1 MSNQSNDMFKSKVLG
16 HPSGLF
22 VLFFTEMW
30 ERFSYYG
37 MRALLV
43 LFLVSAMGLGGWD
56 WSPENAL
63 ALYGT
68 YTAMVYLTPI
78 LGGYLAD
85 RFMGYRRAVIVGA
98 VIMTLGHASMAIES
112 NHFFLYLGI
121 ALLII
126 GNGFFKPN
134 MTSIISHMYKDTP
147 EKKDGAYTIFY
158 MGVNA
163 GAFLG
168 IMLCGYLGET
178 LGWSYGFGLAGIFM
192 FFGMLQFYFAQKI
205 FGDIGLKPEK
215 NDQEEVKLEF
225 KGDRLNPFT
234 GLDKVLIFISAA
246 IGLIWIINDPVS
258 KIGGFNLLKI
268 GETDISNYFI
278 VTGVVIFIGLLASRI
293 VRYPVITRDRMVAI
307 VLFAI
312 FTVIFWASFEQAGGS
327 MTLFAKDYTTRNL
340 TGGAAT
346 AFNIADIIITVV
358 PIAIITWVLFKLF
371 KQTFKNYALSNIF
384 LGTSFVIIWVIVGWK
399 IDRNLSSNAYVVHY
413 EQNVVMEKDDK
424 GEDKETKTFITEATA
439 TDAGMNIV
447 TDSTTII
454 EPLKF
459 GAGEEIFLIDVNKKG
474 KLKYIRK
481 DQIKGIDKEAQIK
494 ATVFRKKGKE
504 VEIPASWFGILN
516 SLFIIMFAPLFSK
529 WWESKYNPSGASKY
543 GFGLILLGIGF
554 GALAYGALAIPKGA
568 EAGTITVS
576 MVWLVV
582 AYLFH
587 TLGEL
592 CLSPVALSYISKLVP
607 GRMIALMFG
616 VWYVAVAIGNKT
628 AGKMGGM
635 IESIQDAHSL
645 SYFFMIFFIVPVGLG
660 LLAILLNPLFKKLM
674 HGVK

>member
-1 MSNQSNDMFKSKVLG
+1 MSNEKSDIFKSTVLG

-78 LGGYLAD
+78 LGGYIAD
-85 RFMGYRRAVIVGA
+85 KFMGYRRAVILGA
-98 VIMTLGHASMAIES
+98 LIMTLGHGAMAIES
-112 NHFFLYLGI
+112 NPIFLYIGI

-134 MTSIISHMYKDTP
+134 MTSIISLMYKDTP

-215 NDQEEVKLEF
+215 TEDNAPKLEF
-225 KGDRLNPFT
+225 EGDRLNPFT
-234 GLDKVLIFISAA
+234 MLDKVMIFVSAA
-246 IGLIWIINDPVS
+246 IGLTWIINDPLS
-258 KIGGFNLLKI
+258 KIGGVNMLMI

-278 VTGVVIFIGLLASRI
+278 LTGVVVFLLLLVSRI
-293 VRYPVITRDRMVAI
+293 MRYPLVTKHRMIAI
-307 VLFAI
+307 VLFAV

-327 MTLFAKDYTTRNL
+327 MTLFAKDYTTRIL
-340 TGGAAT
+340 TGSGAT
-346 AFNIADIIITVV
+346 IFNIADIIITVV
-358 PIAIITWVLFKLF
+358 PIAIISWVLYKLF
-371 KQTFKNYALSNIF
+371 KQTFSKYALSNIF
-384 LGTSFVIIWVIVGWK
+384 LATSFILIWIIVIWK
-399 IDRNLSSNAYVVHY
+399 IDRNLKSSAYVVAY
-413 EQNVVMEKDDK
+413 NQVETTTVGEDGKEVKSLAYVTNSTELAPDAVLVPGEVTIREPKKFKEASSIMLVDVDK
-424 GEDKETKTFITEATA
+424 GGDLRYLDKEKSAK
-439 TDAGMNIV
+439 V
-447 TDSTTII
+447 
-454 EPLKF
+454 
-459 GAGEEIFLIDVNKKG
+459 G
-474 KLKYIRK
+474 KDL
-481 DQIKGIDKEAQIK
+481 QIK
-494 ATVFRKKGKE
+494 ASIIREKGKE

-516 SLFIIMFAPLFSK
+516 SLFIIIFAPLFSK

-543 GFGLILLGIGF
+543 GIGLILLGIGF
-554 GALAYGALAIPKGA
+554 AALAFGAMGIEKGGA
-568 EAGTITVS
+568 AVQVS
-576 MVWLVV
+576 MIWLVV

-616 VWYVAVAIGNKT
+616 IWYVAVAIGNKT

-635 IESIQDAHSL
+635 IEKIQEEHSL
-645 SYFFMIFFIVPVGLG
+645 TFFFMIFTLVPVGLG
-660 LLAILLNPLFKKLM
+660 LLAIALNPLFKKLM
-674 HGVK
+674 HGVR

>member
-1 MSNQSNDMFKSKVLG
+1 MSTNNDMFKSTVLG

-78 LGGYLAD
+78 LGGYIAD
-85 RFMGYRRAVIVGA
+85 RFIGYRSAVIIGA
-98 VIMTLGHASMAIES
+98 VVMTLGHAAMAIETH
-112 NHFFLYLGI
+112 HFFLYLGI

-192 FFGMLQFYFAQKI
+192 FFGMLQFYFARNI
-205 FGDIGLKPEK
+205 FGDIGTKPIKEE
-215 NDQEEVKLEF
+215 NDAPKLEF
-225 KGDRLNPFT
+225 EGDRLNPFT
-234 GLDKVLIFISAA
+234 KLDMVMIVISAF
-246 IGLIWIINDPVS
+246 IGLTWIINDPVS
-258 KIGGFNLLKI
+258 KIGGINFLQF
-268 GETDISNYFI
+268 GDTDISNYYI
-278 VTGVVIFIGLLASRI
+278 LTGVVIFLALLVSRI

-327 MTLFAKDYTTRNL
+327 MTLFAKDYTTRIL

-384 LGTSFVIIWVIVGWK
+384 LGTSFLIIWLIVGWK
-399 IDRNLSSNAYVVHY
+399 INRNLNSSAYVVSY
-413 EQNVVMEKDDK
+413 EQTVATSTGDDGEEK
-424 GEDKETKTFITEATA
+424 EEKTFITAASTVSA
-439 TDAGMNIV
+439 DQTVV

-454 EPLKF
+454 EPVKF
-459 GAGEEIFLIDVNKKG
+459 KEGEAIFLIDVDKKG
-474 KLKYIRK
+474 DLRYIKK
-481 DQIKGIDKEAQIK
+481 DQLAKVDSESRIK
-494 ATVFRKKGKE
+494 ATITRKKGNE

-543 GFGLILLGIGF
+543 GIGLILLGIGF
-554 GALAYGALAIPKGA
+554 GALAFGAMSIPQGA
-568 EAGTITVS
+568 EAGAITVS
-576 MVWLVV
+576 MVWLII

-635 IESIQDAHSL
+635 IESIQEEHSL
-645 SYFFMIFFIVPVGLG
+645 TYFFMIFTIVPVGLG
-660 LLAILLNPLFKKLM
+660 LFAIILNPLFKKLM

>member
-1 MSNQSNDMFKSKVLG
+1 MSSQKLDMFDSKVLG

-43 LFLVSAMGLGGWD
+43 LFLVSAMGIGGWD
-56 WSPENAL
+56 WNPENAL

-78 LGGYLAD
+78 LGGFIADKYL
-85 RFMGYRRAVIVGA
+85 GYRKAVVIGA

-112 NHFFLYLGI
+112 MPIFLYIGI
-121 ALLII
+121 GLLII

-134 MTSIISHMYKDTP
+134 MTSIVSLMYKDTP

-192 FFGMLQFYFAQKI
+192 LLGMLQFHFAQKI

-215 NDQEEVKLEF
+215 SEDNTPKLEF
-225 KGDRLNPFT
+225 EGDRLNPFT
-234 GLDKVLIFISAA
+234 SFDRILIFLSAA
-246 IGLIWIINDPVS
+246 IGLVWIINDPLS
-258 KIGGFNLLKI
+258 KIGGINMLKF

-278 VTGVVIFIGLLASRI
+278 LSGVIIFLALLASRI
-293 VRYPVITRDRMVAI
+293 SRFPKITKHRMIAI
-307 VLFAI
+307 VLFAV

-327 MTLFAKDYTTRNL
+327 MTLFAKDYTTRIL
-340 TGGAAT
+340 TGSAAT

-358 PIAIITWVLFKLF
+358 PIGIISWVLFKLF
-371 KQTFKNYALSNIF
+371 KQTFKKYALSNVF
-384 LGTSFVIIWVIVGWK
+384 LGFSFVLIWVIVIWK
-399 IDRNLSSNAYVVHY
+399 INRNLNSSAYVVAFNQY
-413 EQNVVMEKDDK
+413 EEVTT
-424 GEDKETKTFITEATA
+424 GED
-439 TDAGMNIV
+439 
-447 TDSTTII
+447 
-454 EPLKF
+454 
-459 GAGEEIFLIDVNKKG
+459 GEEVKTMKYVTNATELPEGATLIPGEITIRESSKFQDGAAISLIDVDKG
-474 KLKYIRK
+474 GDLRYIRSDQMNKVGK
-481 DQIKGIDKEAQIK
+481 DIQIK
-494 ATVFRKKGKE
+494 ASVVREKGKE

-516 SLFIIMFAPLFSK
+516 SLFIIIFAPLFSK

-543 GFGLILLGIGF
+543 GIGLILLGAGFAALAF
-554 GALAYGALAIPKGA
+554 GAMGIQDGG
-568 EAGTITVS
+568 EVVRVS
-576 MVWLVV
+576 MVWLVI

-616 VWYVAVAIGNKT
+616 IWYVAVAIGNKT

-635 IESIQDAHSL
+635 IEKIQEEHSL
-645 SYFFMIFFIVPVGLG
+645 TFFFMIFTIVPVGLG
-660 LLAILLNPLFKKLM
+660 LVAIALNPLFKKLM
-674 HGVK
+674 HGVR

>member
-1 MSNQSNDMFKSKVLG
+1 MSTQSNDMFKSTVLG

-43 LFLVSAMGLGGWD
+43 LFLVSAAGLGGWD
-56 WSPENAL
+56 WTPKEAL
-63 ALYGT
+63 SLYGT

-78 LGGYLAD
+78 LGGYIAD
-85 RFMGYRRAVIVGA
+85 KYMGYRAAVIVGA
-98 VIMTLGHASMAIES
+98 LIMTLGHASMAIES
-112 NHFFLYLGI
+112 NPLFLYIGI
-121 ALLII
+121 GLLIV

-205 FGDIGLKPEK
+205 FGDIGLKPEPVAK
-215 NDQEEVKLEF
+215 DAAPKLEF
-225 KGDRLNPFT
+225 EGDRMNPFT
-234 GLDKVLIFISAA
+234 TIDKVLIFLSAS
-246 IGLIWIINDPVS
+246 IGLIWIINDPLTN
-258 KIGGFNLLKI
+258 IGN
-268 GETDISNYFI
+268 SNMLAFGGYDFSNIFI
-278 VTGVVIFIGLLASRI
+278 ITGVILFLTLIISRI
-293 VRYPVITRDRMVAI
+293 IRYPIVTRDRMVAI

-327 MTLFAKDYTTRNL
+327 MTLFAKDYTTRVL
-340 TGGAAT
+340 TGSGAAI
-346 AFNIADIIITVV
+346 FNVVDIIITVV
-358 PIAIITWVLFKLF
+358 PIAIITWVLYKLF
-371 KQTFKNYALSNIF
+371 KQTFSKYALSNIF
-384 LGTSFVIIWVIVGWK
+384 LATSFLLIWLIVFWK
-399 IDRNLSSNAYVVHY
+399 IDRNLKSSAYVVAFNQI
-413 EQNVVMEKDDK
+413 ETVEKGDDGK
-424 GEDKETKTFITEATA
+424 DKIVLTPITESTIVPE
-439 TDAGMNIV
+439 DAKIV
-447 TDSTTII
+447 SDSSITIRESKEI
-454 EPLKF
+454 AV
-459 GAGEEIFLIDVNKKG
+459 GAAIALIDVDKG
-474 KLKYIRK
+474 GDYRYIQEEKLSSIGK
-481 DQIKGIDKEAQIK
+481 DLQVK
-494 ATVFRKKGKE
+494 ATITRKKGKE

-529 WWESKYNPSGASKY
+529 WWESKYNPTGASKY
-543 GFGLILLGIGF
+543 GIGLILLGIGF
-554 GALAYGALAIPKGA
+554 GALAFGSMGI
-568 EAGTITVS
+568 EAGMRVS
-576 MVWLVV
+576 LMWLVV

-616 VWYVAVAIGNKT
+616 IWYVAVAIGNKT

-635 IESIQDAHSL
+635 IEKIQEEHSL
-645 SYFFMIFFIVPVGLG
+645 TFFFMIFTLVPVALG
-660 LLAILLNPLFKKLM
+660 LIAIALNPLFKKLM